1 MIVVVLIAVA
11 GAVGAI
17 VRSSIADVV
26 GDQDW
31 PVATLIANT
40 IASFAIGLAP
50 GASTVLTIGLLGA
63 LSTWST
69 LALEVLEL
77 HRRRGLGT
85 AMAVAAVSIVLG
97 VMATWIG
104 LQLG

>member
-1 MIVVVLIAVA
+1 MIVVVFIAIA
-11 GAVGAI
+11 GAVGAT

-26 GDQDW
+26 GSHEW
-31 PVATLIANT
+31 PVATMTANT

-50 GASTVLTIGLLGA
+50 GGSTVLTVGLLGA

-69 LALEVLEL
+69 LALEILEL
-77 HRRRGLGT
+77 HRRRGLGF
-85 AMAVAAVSIVLG
+85 AMAVAAASIVLG
-97 VMATWIG
+97 VGATWLG